1 MSDQPMP
8 ASSAPA
14 PALPAEPPRRRL
26 PRLPLPGLLGL
37 AVILFWLATALF
49 GPWLLSPEAN
59 APGAD
64 EVFGRLG
71 AAHPLGTDY
80 LGRDILARLVL
91 GAGYTVGVA
100 IVATL
105 LASAGGTAL
114 ALLAAVRGG
123 WADGTLSR
131 LMDTLISIP
140 SKLFALIMVA
150 AFGSSVTLLALTAA
164 LIYVPGVFRIAR
176 SLAVNINAMDYVAV
190 ARSRGEG
197 ELYIMRHEILP
208 NMLGPMLADLGLRF
222 VYVVLLL
229 AGLSFLGLGVQPPEA
244 DWGSLVR
251 ENLGGLPEG
260 APAVIVPALA
270 IASLTIAV
278 NLLIDNLPGRGER

>member
-1 MSDQPMP
+1 MP
-8 ASSAPA
+8 ASSAQA
-14 PALPAEPPRRRL
+14 PALPAAPPRLRL
-26 PRLPLPGLLGL
+26 PRLPLPALLGL
-37 AVILFWLATALF
+37 AVILFWLATAIA
-49 GPWLLSPEAN
+49 GPWLLAPGAN
-59 APGAD
+59 APGAA
-64 EVFGRLG
+64 EVFGRLS

-80 LGRDILARLVL
+80 LGRDMVARLVL

-105 LASAGGTAL
+105 LASVGGTAL

-123 WADGTLSR
+123 WADGALSR

-190 ARSRGEG
+190 ARGRGEG
-197 ELYIMRHEILP
+197 DLYIMRHEILP

-278 NLLIDNLPGRGER
+278 NLFIDNLPGRASRE